1 MYRLLTG
8 EIMDTRGSSYEN
20 EQFKRRG
27 TDCDPSHVII
37 KGLED
42 AWQSLEIVI
51 QHSLQHRL
59 LDLCV
64 YIYTILTLNENKSF
78 TTIGRI
84 QSRRL

>member
-51 QHSLQHRL
+51 QHSL
-59 LDLCV
+59 
-64 YIYTILTLNENKSF
+64 
-78 TTIGRI
+78 
-84 QSRRL
+84 

>member
-1 MYRLLTG
+1 MYRQLTG
-8 EIMDTRGSSYEN
+8 EIMDTRGSNCEN

-51 QHSLQHRL
+51 QHSL
-59 LDLCV
+59 
-64 YIYTILTLNENKSF
+64 
-78 TTIGRI
+78 
-84 QSRRL
+84 

>member
-59 LDLCV
+59 LDHYV
-64 YIYTILTLNENKSF
+64 YIYIYIYYSHVKWKQEFYNNW
-78 TTIGRI
+78 
-84 QSRRL
+84 